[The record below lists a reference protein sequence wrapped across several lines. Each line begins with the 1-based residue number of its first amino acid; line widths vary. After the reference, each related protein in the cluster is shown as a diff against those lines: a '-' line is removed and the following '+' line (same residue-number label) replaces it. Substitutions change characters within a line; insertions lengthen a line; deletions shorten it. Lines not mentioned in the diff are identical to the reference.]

1 MTLCQVFVSESGG
14 DMKRLGV
21 IALMG
26 LAVAFIASLV
36 VFILLTAV
44 SFPGMWRLHS

>member
-1 MTLCQVFVSESGG
+1 
-14 DMKRLGV
+14 MKRFGV

-26 LAVAFIASLV
+26 FAVVVITSVV

-44 SFPGMWRLHS
+44 SLSTMWRLYS